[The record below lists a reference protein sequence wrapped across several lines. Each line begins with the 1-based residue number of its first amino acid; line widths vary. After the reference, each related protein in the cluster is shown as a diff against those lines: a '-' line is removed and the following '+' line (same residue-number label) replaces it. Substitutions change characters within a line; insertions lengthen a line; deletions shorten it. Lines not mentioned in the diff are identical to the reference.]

1 MSGKM
6 KSIHGI
12 YKKHGREAFLEA
24 AKWYSEKVNPF
35 SIDKTIDAMESSWYD
50 EGKGV
55 TEAEQMVKDY
65 NQGRTVLN
73 EGGALEVEQAG
84 MNFNM

>member
-24 AKWYSEKVNPF
+24 AKWYSGKVNPF

-50 EGKGV
+50 EGKEV

-65 NQGRTVLN
+65 NQGRTILN
-73 EGGALEVEQAG
+73 EGRTLETEQTG
-84 MNFNM
+84 MNLTV